1 MVILDIKDYIDQA
14 NRQFN
19 DNNNYEQLDFNPTEL
34 RTEKIQSKIINLKN
48 ENLPTV
54 KTANSLLKE
63 KIKTLEFH
71 LLPKIHKANN
81 PRRSVISFIDC
92 YTSRISEFADY
103 DLRTEV
109 KRHVSDD
116 FYLVSLDVRSL

>member
-1 MVILDIKDYIDQA
+1 MVILDIKDYIDEA

-34 RTEKIQSKIINLKN
+34 RTEKIQSKIINLK
-48 ENLPTV
+48 TV
-54 KTANSLLKE
+54 KTANSHLKE

-71 LLPKIHKANN
+71 LLPKIHKANT

-103 DLRTEV
+103 DLQTEV